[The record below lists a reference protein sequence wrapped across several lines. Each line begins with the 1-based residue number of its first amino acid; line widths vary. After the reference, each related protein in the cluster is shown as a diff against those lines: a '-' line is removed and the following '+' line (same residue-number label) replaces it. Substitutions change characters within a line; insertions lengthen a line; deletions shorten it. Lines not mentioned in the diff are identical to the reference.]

1 MSSNQPS
8 STDAPPS
15 PWRLDTQAN
24 NDTSGDADDARRKK
38 ADLASQLVAQA
49 KKKQARAKKA
59 ALAAQLVDEA
69 KKKHAAE
76 AKKKHAAAPKKA
88 APKKAASKKAAPKKA
103 APKKAAPKKS
113 LADRTRRNVTMS
125 AKDALAAALAA
136 EAVKET
142 KEASPKRS
150 KAKRKPAPA
159 PVAAAPVVADP
170 TAIITKALPKATLQ
184 GDLLPVH
191 NVAVFTAL
199 WKANRSRALHTN
211 DIQGIVTANVLI
223 EAVGRVHLVAA
234 KVSHEGHDWAVW
246 VDTASGT
253 LIAAATP
260 ADIYLTGL

>member
-24 NDTSGDADDARRKK
+24 TDTSGDADDARKKK

-76 AKKKHAAAPKKA
+76 AKKKHAAEAKKKHAA
-88 APKKAASKKAAPKKA
+88 APKKAAPKKA

-136 EAVKET
+136 ETVKET
-142 KEASPKRS
+142 KVASPKRS

-159 PVAAAPVVADP
+159 PVAAAPVIADP

-199 WKANRSRALHTN
+199 WKANRSRAVHTN

-234 KVSHEGHDWAVW
+234 KVSYEGHDWAVW